1 MSKRLIIVAILILV
15 APALLRG
22 QDNAKIDLA
31 NEYLGQGDVDKALD
45 LYKDLVKDSRN
56 IPFVHNN
63 YLALLIN
70 LENYKE
76 AEDYVEKQIKRDD
89 GNLIYKIDLG
99 MVYQAA
105 GKADKANSQFES
117 VIAGIK
123 GDNYKLRI
131 TAQTFISKQLREYAL
146 KAYLA
151 GRQSSGNQY
160 AYAIELANIYRL
172 LNNREQMMEEYLNF
186 AIQNPNNINYVRNIL
201 QNLLTEPEDL
211 EALETILIQKVQ
223 KSPNDIIYGELL
235 IWAELQQKNFFGA
248 FTQARAIDRR
258 ERGEGSRVLEI
269 GIIAID
275 NGAFEDAEDIFS
287 WIIQTYPS
295 SSNYVLARRMLIK
308 AREGKVKNTY
318 PVDTT
323 AIRTLIA
330 DYDNLIKDS
339 GLNSNTLEAL
349 RSKALLYAFY
359 LDEKDQAI
367 STLKDIINFPR
378 AQPQL
383 VSSCKLDLGDIYL
396 LIGEPWESTLLYSQV
411 EKDSK
416 ESLIGYEAKLKNAKL
431 NYYNGDFELAKAH
444 LDILKLATSREISN
458 DAMAL
463 SLLIQDNT
471 LMDTTELAMKKFA
484 AVDLLLFQNKK
495 IEALQGFD
503 SLLNQFP
510 NHRITDEVWYKMAQ
524 INQELGH
531 PEVAIALLDNVLA
544 SYPTDILGD
553 DALFLKGKIIDK
565 QLGNKQLAMEAF
577 QALLTTY
584 PGSIYTAE
592 ARKRFRELRGDLNQ

>member
-1 MSKRLIIVAILILV
+1 MINRIIIIVSLAIFSPGLV
-15 APALLRG
+15 LS

-31 NEYLGQGDVDKALD
+31 NEYLGQGEVDKALD
-45 LYKDLVKDSRN
+45 VFKELIKDSRN

-63 YLALLIN
+63 YLTLLIN
-70 LENYKE
+70 LEDFKE
-76 AEDYVEKQIKRDD
+76 AEDYVEKQIKRDQT
-89 GNLIYKIDLG
+89 NINYKIDLG
-99 MVYQAA
+99 TVYLAA
-105 GKADKANSQFES
+105 GKTEKANSQFES
-117 VIAGIK
+117 VIGNIK

-146 KAYLA
+146 KTYLA
-151 GRQSSGNQY
+151 GRQYAGNPY
-160 AYAIELANIYRL
+160 AYSIELANIYRL
-172 LNNREQMMEEYLNF
+172 LNNTEQMMEEYLNF
-186 AIQNPNNINYVRNIL
+186 AIQNPSNINYVRNIL
-201 QNLLTEPEDL
+201 QNLLTEPEELDAL
-211 EALETILIQKVQ
+211 EALLIQKVQ
-223 KSPNDIIYGELL
+223 KNPNDVIYGELL
-235 IWAELQQKNFFGA
+235 IWTELQQRNFYGA

-258 ERGEGSRVLEI
+258 EKGQGSRVLEI

-275 NGAFEDAEDIFS
+275 NAAYEDAEDIFS
-287 WIIQTYPS
+287 WIIQTYPT

-330 DYDNLIKDS
+330 DYDNLIQES
-339 GLNSNTLEAL
+339 GLNGNTLEAL

-359 LDEKDQAI
+359 LDQKEMAI
-367 STLKDIINFPR
+367 STLKDIISFPR
-378 AQPQL
+378 AQTQL
-383 VSSCKLDLGDIYL
+383 VSNCKLDLGDIYL

-416 ESLIGYEAKLKNAKL
+416 ESVIGYEAKLKNAKL

-444 LDILKLATSREISN
+444 LDILKMATSREISN
-458 DAMAL
+458 DAMSL

-471 LMDTTELAMKKFA
+471 VMDTTEKAMKKFA
-484 AVDLLLFQNKK
+484 AIDLLLFQNKK
-495 IEALQGFD
+495 MEALQGFD
-503 SLLNQFP
+503 SLLSQFP
-510 NHRITDEVWYKMAQ
+510 GHRITDEVWYKMAQ
-524 INQELGH
+524 INQELAY
-531 PEVAIALLDNVLA
+531 PDKAITLLDKILL

-553 DALFLKGKIIDK
+553 DALFLKAKIIDR
-565 QLGNKQLAMEAF
+565 QLENKQLAMETF